1 MYYAGSRQAGVTKRE
16 RGRHPSWNWAAC
28 EIINGTKC
36 WARVWLIETFED
48 ILRSLKIFKSTRRK
62 TMRDFAV
69 SFLIIFHVNIET
81 VVSLAKLTRCLVAL
95 SGLV

>member
-1 MYYAGSRQAGVTKRE
+1 
-16 RGRHPSWNWAAC
+16 
-28 EIINGTKC
+28 
-36 WARVWLIETFED
+36 
-48 ILRSLKIFKSTRRK
+48 
-62 TMRDFAV
+62 MRDIAV